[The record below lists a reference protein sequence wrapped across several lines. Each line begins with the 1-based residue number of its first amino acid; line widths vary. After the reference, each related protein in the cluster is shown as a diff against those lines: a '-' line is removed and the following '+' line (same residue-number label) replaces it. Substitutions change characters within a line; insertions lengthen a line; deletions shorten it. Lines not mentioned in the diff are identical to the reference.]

1 MKNPPDAIARCARNI
16 GLCPVRAA
24 PKAFGAASSKIFLVV
39 IALCLAN
46 CNVNTGR
53 RGRIAEETVNVEL
66 RKAILPNA
74 QRLENVY
81 YDIDH
86 PTEIYAYK
94 LPQSKPAGELQR
106 RLLDQLSGWE
116 AKVESEDTV
125 TATKTF
131 PQQIRWCMQIVL
143 LLHHRRVVFGY
154 RETPITKEQ
163 TECARLKDL
172 IEQKS
177 ATWH

>member
-131 PQQIRWCMQIVL
+131 PQQIRWCM
-143 LLHHRRVVFGY
+143 LHHRRVVFGY